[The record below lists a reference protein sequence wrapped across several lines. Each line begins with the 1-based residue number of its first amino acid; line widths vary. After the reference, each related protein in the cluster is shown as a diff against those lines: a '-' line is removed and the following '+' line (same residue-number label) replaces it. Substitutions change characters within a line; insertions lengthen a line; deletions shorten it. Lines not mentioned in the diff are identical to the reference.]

1 MGVHLLHH
9 NVITH
14 STSGDHNVNLHPQ
27 GNDTHSENVQLPQ
40 RAKMEK
46 APTISSIVTLQESDI
61 LKYSTELK
69 RFNSFWFNY

>member
-14 STSGDHNVNLHPQ
+14 STSGDHNVNHPERT
-27 GNDTHSENVQLPQ
+27 GNDTHS
-40 RAKMEK
+40 AKVEK
-46 APTISSIVTLQESDI
+46 APTISSIIRDGSESDI

-69 RFNSFWFNY
+69 RFNSF

>member
-14 STSGDHNVNLHPQ
+14 STSGDHNVNHPERT
-27 GNDTHSENVQLPQ
+27 GNDTHS
-40 RAKMEK
+40 AKVEK

-69 RFNSFWFNY
+69 RFNSF

>member
-1 MGVHLLHH
+1 MEKTFVNWIFGLIYI
-9 NVITH
+9 ITH

-27 GNDTHSENVQLPQ
+27 GNDTHS
-40 RAKMEK
+40 AKVEK

-69 RFNSFWFNY
+69 RFNSF